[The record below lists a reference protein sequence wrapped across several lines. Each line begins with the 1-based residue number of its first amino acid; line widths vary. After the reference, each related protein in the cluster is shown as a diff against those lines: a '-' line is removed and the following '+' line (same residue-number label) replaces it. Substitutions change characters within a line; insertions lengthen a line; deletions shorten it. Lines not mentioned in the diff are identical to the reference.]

1 MGSSFM
7 LLACWH
13 DTGVEVIIATLPIIT
28 NHKDLLMQKIGFIGI
43 GIMGKPMALN
53 LLHAGYQVAI
63 YARRPEVAESLLQ
76 AGAKSYPSPK
86 ELAPHADVIITMVP
100 ATKDVED
107 VLLGPNGI
115 VHSAKPGTIV
125 IDMST
130 ISPNATQKIA
140 AELAKHQI
148 DMLDAPVSG
157 GEQGAISGELSIM
170 VGGKIHILEKVKPIF
185 DVLGKQY
192 VHIGDHGAGQVA
204 KVCNQ
209 IIIAE
214 TIVAVDEALRLAKKS
229 GVNPAKVR
237 EALLG
242 GFASSRVLE
251 IHGKRMLDNNYAPG
265 FKSHLHR
272 KDMHLALEQ
281 AEQVQAHIPA
291 AKYAT
296 EKLDALI
303 MKGHSELDSSAIHL
317 LTAEE

>member
-1 MGSSFM
+1 
-7 LLACWH
+7 
-13 DTGVEVIIATLPIIT
+13 
-28 NHKDLLMQKIGFIGI
+28 MQTIGFIGI

-53 LLHAGYQVAI
+53 LLHAGYPVAI
-63 YARRPEVAESLLQ
+63 YARRPEVAAPLIQ
-76 AGAKSYPSPK
+76 AGAKAYASPK
-86 ELAPHADVIITMVP
+86 DLAPHVNIIITMVP
-100 ATKDVED
+100 ATKDVEE
-107 VLLGPNGI
+107 VLLGEQGI

-130 ISPNATQKIA
+130 ISAKATQHIA
-140 AELAKHQI
+140 ETLAKHHI
-148 DMLDAPVSG
+148 EMLDAPVSG

-170 VGGKIHILEKVKPIF
+170 VGGKAKTLEAVRPIF
-185 DVLGKQY
+185 EVLGKQF

-204 KVCNQ
+204 KACNQ

-214 TIVAVDEALRLAKKS
+214 TIIAVDEALRLAKKS
-229 GVNPAKVR
+229 GVDPNKVR

-281 AEQVQAHIPA
+281 AEHTGMDIPA

-296 EKLDALI
+296 EKLDAL
-303 MKGHSELDSSAIHL
+303 MMQGHSELDSSAIHL
-317 LTAEE
+317 LHKE